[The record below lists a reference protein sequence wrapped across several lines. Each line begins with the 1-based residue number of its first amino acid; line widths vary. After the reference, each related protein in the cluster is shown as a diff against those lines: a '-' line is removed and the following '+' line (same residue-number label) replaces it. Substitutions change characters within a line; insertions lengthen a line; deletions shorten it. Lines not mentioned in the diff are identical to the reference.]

1 MKRLLCLLFALLLCT
16 GCAGAEQA
24 FPLLDAPLEGAL
36 SNDYSAYELIW
47 SLPQLLEA
55 DEAASAIN
63 QFYAE
68 FENSLKAGDF
78 LLADEWDELDE
89 GFHAELSYAMTDADE
104 HYVCFALTLLSTAGN
119 GENAVLWAD
128 TFALDGLYAGQKVGL
143 SQLLGLEEDN
153 ADENSPTLA
162 AQLASKLVWQII
174 SQESQN
180 PDGDYLD
187 GLTEEQVQN
196 AFIPEQDFYLDADG
210 NVVFFI
216 QSGEIAG
223 EIAGILEYPFSVAE
237 LLSAVK

>member
-24 FPLLDAPLEGAL
+24 FPLLDASLEGAL
-36 SNDYSAYELIW
+36 SNSNSAYEMVW

-55 DEAASAIN
+55 DEAASTIN
-63 QFYAE
+63 RFYVE
-68 FENSLKAGDF
+68 LENSLKTGEF
-78 LLADEWDELDE
+78 LLADEWEDMDEA
-89 GFHAELSYAMTDADE
+89 FRAELSYAMTYADE
-104 HYVCFALTLLSTAGN
+104 HYVCVAFTLLSSAGN
-119 GENAVLWAD
+119 GENAILWAD

-143 SQLLGLEEDN
+143 SQLLGLEEDK
-153 ADENSPTLA
+153 ADENSLSLA
-162 AQLASKLVWQII
+162 AQLASKLVWQIV
-174 SQESQN
+174 SLESQN

-237 LLSAVK
+237 LLSAVE

>member
-1 MKRLLCLLFALLLCT
+1 MKRLLCMLFALLLCT

-24 FPLLDAPLEGAL
+24 FPLLDAPLEGNL
-36 SNDYSAYELIW
+36 SNAHSAYELIW
-47 SLPQLLEA
+47 ILPQLQET

-63 QFYAE
+63 RFYAE

-78 LLADEWDELDE
+78 LLEDEWDELDE
-89 GFHAELSYAMTDADE
+89 GFHAELSYAMTYADE
-104 HYVCFALTLLSTAGN
+104 HYVCFALTLMSTAGN

-143 SQLLGLEEDN
+143 SQLLGLEEDK
-153 ADENSPTLA
+153 ADENSQTLA
-162 AQLASKLVWQII
+162 AQLATKLVWQIV